1 MIPSILLAEP
11 AQPTDDCP
19 HQFGYFKLGDTRNC
33 SGFRNCVNGIAFD
46 FTCPEGLAFSSETY
60 RCEWP
65 DEVADCD
72 AEGKKRMIFV
82 VFCSLTH

>member
-1 MIPSILLAEP
+1 MIPSNLTEP

-19 HQFGYFKLGDTRNC
+19 HQFGYFKLGDARNC
-33 SGFRNCVNGIAFD
+33 SAFRTCVNGHGFD
-46 FTCPEGLAFSSETY
+46 LTCPEGLAFSSETY

-72 AEGKKRMIFV
+72 AEGE
-82 VFCSLTH
+82 